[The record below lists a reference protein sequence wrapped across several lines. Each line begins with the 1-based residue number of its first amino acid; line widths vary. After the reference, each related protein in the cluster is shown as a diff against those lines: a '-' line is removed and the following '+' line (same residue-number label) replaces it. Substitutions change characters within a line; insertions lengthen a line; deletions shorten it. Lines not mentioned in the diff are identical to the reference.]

1 MNAKKLFLGH
11 KLRRLREQKH
21 LTQAA
26 LAKTLDLSPSYL
38 NQLENNQRPITL
50 PVLLRISGLFEVE
63 LTSFVEDDEAR
74 LVADL
79 REALG
84 DPLFTGDP
92 LTSTEL
98 RNVVTA
104 SPELARRMLALH
116 QAYRQLQDRVQSL
129 ADSLSSQEG
138 GGEDLTGPQF
148 PYEEVRDY
156 FHYCNN
162 YIGPLDEAAEKLWSD
177 AELKPGDLH
186 AGLMDYLKR
195 RFDVRVN
202 IVNDE
207 TGQDGGGEP
216 AMRRYDPATG
226 TLALSALLNGPSRA
240 FQLAHQIALLGY
252 GDVIE
257 KLTAEA
263 HFSSDDA
270 KSICRVGLANYF
282 AGALMLPYRDF
293 AHQARSL
300 RHDVEQLQSRFGAS
314 FEQVC
319 HRLSTL
325 QRPGAR
331 GVPFY
336 FVRVDTAGNITK
348 RHSATR
354 FHFARFGGACPL
366 WNVHEAFAQP
376 GKILVQF
383 ARMPDGGDYIGIA
396 RTVTKRG
403 GSYLKPSR
411 HFAVGLGCEASYAGE
426 LVYSAG
432 IDISDPTAA
441 APIGVN
447 CRICERGDCQ
457 QRAFPPIGAKVSV
470 NQNQR
475 SFVPYLFNAP
485 KARND
490 GGGH

>member
-1 MNAKKLFLGH
+1 MQPKKLFLGQ
-11 KLRRLREQKH
+11 KLRRLRDQRG

-26 LAKTLDLSPSYL
+26 LAKALELSPSYL

-50 PVLLRISGLFEVE
+50 PVLLRVSSLFDVE

-84 DPLFTGDP
+84 DPLFTGAP
-92 LTSTEL
+92 LTATEL
-98 RNVVTA
+98 RNAVTA
-104 SPELARRMLALH
+104 SPEMGRRMLALH
-116 QAYRQLQDRVQSL
+116 QAYRELQDRVQSL
-129 ADSLSSQEG
+129 ADSLSTQDNEG
-138 GGEDLTGPQF
+138 ADLTGPRF

-162 YIGPLDEAAEKLWSD
+162 YVGPLDEAAEALWEE
-177 AELKPGDLH
+177 AGLRTGDLYSDL
-186 AGLMDYLKR
+186 AAYLKT
-195 RFDVRVN
+195 RFDVRINV
-202 IVNDE
+202 VSDDMGE
-207 TGQDGGGEP
+207 TAGGEP
-216 AMRRYDPATG
+216 AMRHFDPVTG
-226 TLALSALLNGPSRA
+226 TLAISAQLNGQSRV

-252 GDVIE
+252 GPIIQ
-257 KLTAEA
+257 KLVGEA
-263 HFSSDDA
+263 HFSSEDA

-282 AGALMLPYRDF
+282 AGALTLPYRAF
-293 AHQARSL
+293 AQQARAL
-300 RHDVEQLQSRFGAS
+300 RHDIEHLQSRFGAS

-331 GVPFY
+331 GIPFY
-336 FVRVDTAGNITK
+336 FVRVDMAGNITK

-383 ARMPDGGDYIGIA
+383 ARMPDRTTYISVA

-403 GSYLKPSR
+403 GAYSKPSR
-411 HFAVGLGCEASYAGE
+411 QFAVSLGCETSYASE
-426 LVYSAG
+426 LVYAAG
-432 IDISDPTAA
+432 IDIADPSAA
-441 APIGVN
+441 VPIGVN
-447 CRICERGDCQ
+447 CRICERTDCQ
-457 QRAFPPIGAKVSV
+457 QRAFPPIGSKVSV
-470 NQNQR
+470 NPDQR
-475 SFVPYLFNAP
+475 SFVPYLFNP
-485 KARND
+485 THLKQTE
-490 GGGH
+490 